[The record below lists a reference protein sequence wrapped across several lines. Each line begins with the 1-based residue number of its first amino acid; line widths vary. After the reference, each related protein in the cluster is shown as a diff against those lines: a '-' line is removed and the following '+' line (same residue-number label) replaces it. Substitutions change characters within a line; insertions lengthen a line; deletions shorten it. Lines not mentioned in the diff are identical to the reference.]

1 MAGVASV
8 KIVMDASQELVEL
21 KGVHSAWLATFC
33 KKVSVRL
40 AASCLVVLSVTTLK
54 NAQNA
59 LVLS

>member
-1 MAGVASV
+1 M

-33 KKVSVRL
+33 KKVSARL
-40 AASCLVVLSVTTLK
+40 AVSCLVVLSVTTLK
-54 NAQNA
+54 SAQNA